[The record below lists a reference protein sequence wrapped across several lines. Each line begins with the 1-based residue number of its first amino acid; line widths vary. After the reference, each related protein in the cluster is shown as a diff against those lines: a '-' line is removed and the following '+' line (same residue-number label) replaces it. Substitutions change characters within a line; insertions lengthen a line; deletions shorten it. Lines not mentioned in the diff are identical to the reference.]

1 MNRKVS
7 KSLIFSY
14 ILSAIIPMIV
24 VFIAFLA
31 GSYAPFGGKNVLS
44 AGGFSEYLPYYYELY
59 DRVHEGQSLV
69 YSITLGN
76 GYDFTALCTYYLSDP
91 LNYIILLFSR
101 NSIIAVLNILYMIKI
116 GFAGFSMSF
125 YLNSLNRK
133 LFSSTD
139 FDEIDDD
146 KKNFI
151 IGGKGNPK
159 SDTLKAI
166 YSINWI
172 LIAFSVSYAISTPM
186 ITKGL
191 NVSLLGPMALFPLVI
206 YGVDRLLSD
215 KNSILLILFLSA
227 SIISNMYISLI
238 TCLVVFIYF
247 CTRKFDNLKY
257 FLNSFVR
264 LVLSYVVSFM
274 IPGVIVINNINSSFW
289 HDNISYEFPFGS
301 FSNPINVFKQLL
313 SQSTL
318 SQFSLYNASI
328 DISFGVIFLFI
339 LLVGLFS
346 NRFSIYDKFRY
357 FILMFILFSGTF
369 FVSANYLLSGCSYT
383 NFNHHFYLY
392 TFVFFAISVSYR
404 IFDKLTEHKSINV
417 IISIACLVCLIIGS
431 MIFSDMY
438 DSSKSFIYSLEFLF
452 LYFVITLILVNKS
465 INKNL
470 YTFIIAIIIFVEI
483 IPVSVVN
490 LTNEGKSFY
499 SQRIEQTNSMKIYET
514 TRYIHKNE
522 PEARIYYVDRHKKTD
537 TPFTNSFNGYDYILQ
552 LGDDGLIDSNLEF
565 VEQFQPD
572 VEIPGVY
579 IYKNKTAV
587 HGLILNRDA
596 NTYEYSEEYPFS
608 CANVL
613 SEQFLDGDTIFEI
626 SDMMVDTE
634 LSLDQTQVKYRI
646 VPAAPGKVYVKT
658 YYISYLGEIN
668 QKTSLETVQ
677 DNPIYMNWG
686 SNYIYQSVVFKDNN
700 FFELINGLK
709 TIDNNMS
716 LNKKSTIDFIQ
727 DSYVSTNY
735 PVVRSLV
742 LKVNGKIVQAR
753 EFINDNS
760 IIPVSSNNNSIEI
773 CYSPKY
779 ILIGLI
785 ISILGILIVIM
796 LKKININ
803 KLYKEYNKVV
813 EKTANHISDNQ
824 VYYISLMIFTFVMLI
839 CFMLSSS
846 IPFGVASNVAGD
858 GLSQNYTFY
867 LSWVKMIKNDRFFPF
882 FNFNIAGF
890 ISVYSPSDFFHPWTI
905 IKYKLMPE
913 SLLLYDFNFEYY
925 LYSVLSVFSIIF
937 YLTHR
942 YNNRIYK
949 ADKRLIP
956 ISLAYSLSSYALEFY
971 SYKAGFLYLPMLPI
985 IILGLE
991 QLLYKKRCALYICS
1005 LIIMMTGEAYHT
1017 FLLCEFLCLYFLM
1030 NNFESFR
1037 DFVIKGF
1044 RFALTSI
1051 IAACFS
1057 AFKLVTYFNFVSD
1070 SPYLLNERKP
1080 SLIHFFGSYIKL
1092 LASLQVGNS
1101 SGVVS
1106 KDSSK
1111 AVIYIG
1117 LFLTFVTIPLYILC
1131 NSISW
1136 KNKIKRLALLALL
1149 FFSFNNEM
1157 FNYVL
1162 HGFHFQTL
1170 VPNRFAAFYIFLIII
1185 SFADVIEKEK
1195 NLNQIK
1201 YLVCSIIVF
1210 VCLLLLF
1217 VYNKLDTFTSIS
1229 IVFIIINV
1237 SIMLISFIKKHSFIN
1252 IILYLLCFELFV
1264 NSIFVFKKNNGDIG
1278 DITIAK
1284 DVNSIVKSVPDMK
1297 RFDCLTEYLGDD
1309 TRVFNLGNSTDIN
1322 SLSYFTNSLD
1332 SSILDLL
1339 LYYNLPISYNNL
1351 RYKSGNPLADMMIR
1365 VKYHIED
1372 SYDLTAFSI
1381 YNRVYSYKNYN
1392 VYENP
1397 YYLPMGIFINEF
1409 DDSFLNTEEVPVS
1422 FEYQNCLSHSLG
1434 GEDIYAIIDL
1444 DKYDESSNQSNY
1456 YDIVNIYEVDEVNNE
1471 ESFFAEYVIHLEEVN
1486 GGKVYASVNGG
1497 IYCIGEIT
1505 DTNKDLYIDYP
1516 GSVAQDDDFQP
1527 IVAILNEDNMMKLHD
1542 NLSEHVMTNVSEDS
1556 HCIYGDINA
1565 PHNGKV
1571 YISLPYSDSWT
1582 MYIDGRVVKQDKF
1595 LGGMGIE
1602 VPGGNHHIVMKYTP
1616 RYALLGFCISFS
1628 TLLMFIIYQLILYM
1642 IRRIVH

>member
-151 IGGKGNPK
+151 IGGKGKPK
-159 SDTLKAI
+159 SDILKAI

-264 LVLSYVVSFM
+264 LILSYVVSFM

-289 HDNISYEFPFGS
+289 KDNISHDFPFGS

-318 SQFSLYNASI
+318 SQFSLYNVSV

-346 NRFSIYDKFRY
+346 SRFSVYDKVRN
-357 FILMFILFSGTF
+357 FILVFIIFSGTF

-392 TFVFFAISVSYR
+392 TFVFFSISVSYK
-404 IFDKLTEHKSINV
+404 ILDKMIEHKSINV
-417 IISIACLVCLIIGS
+417 IIPIACLVCLILGS

-470 YTFIIAIIIFVEI
+470 YTFIIAIIILVEI
-483 IPVSVVN
+483 VPVSVVH

-499 SQRIEQTNSMKIYET
+499 SQHIEHTNTMKIYET

-579 IYKNKTAV
+579 IYKNKTVV

-626 SDMMVDTE
+626 SDVMVDTE
-634 LSLDQTQVKYRI
+634 LSLDQTQVKYSI
-646 VPAAPGKVYVKT
+646 IPGSPGKTYVKT

-668 QKTSLETVQ
+668 QKTTLETVQ
-677 DNPIYMNWG
+677 DNPIYMNRA
-686 SNYIYQSVVFKDNN
+686 SNYIYQSVVFKDNS
-700 FFELINGLK
+700 FFDLING
-709 TIDNNMS
+709 
-716 LNKKSTIDFIQ
+716 
-727 DSYVSTNY
+727 
-735 PVVRSLV
+735 
-742 LKVNGKIVQAR
+742 
-753 EFINDNS
+753 
-760 IIPVSSNNNSIEI
+760 
-773 CYSPKY
+773 
-779 ILIGLI
+779 
-785 ISILGILIVIM
+785 
-796 LKKININ
+796 
-803 KLYKEYNKVV
+803 
-813 EKTANHISDNQ
+813 
-824 VYYISLMIFTFVMLI
+824 
-839 CFMLSSS
+839 
-846 IPFGVASNVAGD
+846 
-858 GLSQNYTFY
+858 
-867 LSWVKMIKNDRFFPF
+867 
-882 FNFNIAGF
+882 
-890 ISVYSPSDFFHPWTI
+890 
-905 IKYKLMPE
+905 
-913 SLLLYDFNFEYY
+913 
-925 LYSVLSVFSIIF
+925 
-937 YLTHR
+937 
-942 YNNRIYK
+942 
-949 ADKRLIP
+949 
-956 ISLAYSLSSYALEFY
+956 
-971 SYKAGFLYLPMLPI
+971 
-985 IILGLE
+985 
-991 QLLYKKRCALYICS
+991 
-1005 LIIMMTGEAYHT
+1005 
-1017 FLLCEFLCLYFLM
+1017 
-1030 NNFESFR
+1030 
-1037 DFVIKGF
+1037 
-1044 RFALTSI
+1044 
-1051 IAACFS
+1051 
-1057 AFKLVTYFNFVSD
+1057 
-1070 SPYLLNERKP
+1070 
-1080 SLIHFFGSYIKL
+1080 
-1092 LASLQVGNS
+1092 
-1101 SGVVS
+1101 
-1106 KDSSK
+1106 
-1111 AVIYIG
+1111 
-1117 LFLTFVTIPLYILC
+1117 
-1131 NSISW
+1131 
-1136 KNKIKRLALLALL
+1136 
-1149 FFSFNNEM
+1149 
-1157 FNYVL
+1157 
-1162 HGFHFQTL
+1162 
-1170 VPNRFAAFYIFLIII
+1170 
-1185 SFADVIEKEK
+1185 
-1195 NLNQIK
+1195 
-1201 YLVCSIIVF
+1201 
-1210 VCLLLLF
+1210 
-1217 VYNKLDTFTSIS
+1217 
-1229 IVFIIINV
+1229 
-1237 SIMLISFIKKHSFIN
+1237 
-1252 IILYLLCFELFV
+1252 
-1264 NSIFVFKKNNGDIG
+1264 
-1278 DITIAK
+1278 
-1284 DVNSIVKSVPDMK
+1284 
-1297 RFDCLTEYLGDD
+1297 
-1309 TRVFNLGNSTDIN
+1309 
-1322 SLSYFTNSLD
+1322 
-1332 SSILDLL
+1332 
-1339 LYYNLPISYNNL
+1339 
-1351 RYKSGNPLADMMIR
+1351 
-1365 VKYHIED
+1365 
-1372 SYDLTAFSI
+1372 
-1381 YNRVYSYKNYN
+1381 
-1392 VYENP
+1392 
-1397 YYLPMGIFINEF
+1397 
-1409 DDSFLNTEEVPVS
+1409 
-1422 FEYQNCLSHSLG
+1422 
-1434 GEDIYAIIDL
+1434 
-1444 DKYDESSNQSNY
+1444 
-1456 YDIVNIYEVDEVNNE
+1456 
-1471 ESFFAEYVIHLEEVN
+1471 
-1486 GGKVYASVNGG
+1486 
-1497 IYCIGEIT
+1497 
-1505 DTNKDLYIDYP
+1505 
-1516 GSVAQDDDFQP
+1516 
-1527 IVAILNEDNMMKLHD
+1527 
-1542 NLSEHVMTNVSEDS
+1542 
-1556 HCIYGDINA
+1556 
-1565 PHNGKV
+1565 
-1571 YISLPYSDSWT
+1571 
-1582 MYIDGRVVKQDKF
+1582 MY
-1595 LGGMGIE
+1595 
-1602 VPGGNHHIVMKYTP
+1602 
-1616 RYALLGFCISFS
+1616 
-1628 TLLMFIIYQLILYM
+1628 
-1642 IRRIVH
+1642 